1 MEQAKKA
8 QMGIEQDIMYT
19 WEAFKE
25 QEIIKLTWSNK
36 VFSVILDEKKMRSRA
51 QQPQ

>member
-25 QEIIKLTWSNK
+25 HQIEMIN
-36 VFSVILDEKKMRSRA
+36 
-51 QQPQ
+51 